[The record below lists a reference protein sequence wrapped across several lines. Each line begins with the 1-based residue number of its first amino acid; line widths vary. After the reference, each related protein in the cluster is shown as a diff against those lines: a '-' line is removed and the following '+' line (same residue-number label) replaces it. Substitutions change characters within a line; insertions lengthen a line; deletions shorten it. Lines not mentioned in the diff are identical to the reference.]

1 MPRVTRDEAEL
12 SIFERFKT
20 AYEKEFG
27 SLLVDVEHNDRPDFT
42 ATDPHSGKRLGIE
55 VTGVYQDKAE
65 ARIQYWDVENWVR
78 FEGSLDDFVSSMNKV
93 LSDKAEKSW
102 EYDFDGKL
110 ILSIWLGSLVFTEKT
125 DIGFIRNEINIPHNT
140 FSDIWLIIRNLTDF
154 SPELYPLQ
162 IGGFSGR

>member
-1 MPRVTRDEAEL
+1 MPRVTKNEAEH
-12 SIFERFKT
+12 SIFERFNT

-27 SLLVDVEHNDRPDFT
+27 SLLVDVRHNDRPDFT
-42 ATDPHSGKRLGIE
+42 ATDPNSGKRLGIE
-55 VTGVYQDKAE
+55 ITGVYQDKDE

-78 FEGSLDDFVSSMNKV
+78 FEGSLDALVSSMNKV

-102 EYDFDGKL
+102 EYHFDGKL
-110 ILSIWLGSLVFTEKT
+110 ILSIWLGSIVFTEKT
-125 DIGFIRNEINIPHNT
+125 DIDFIRNEINIPHNT
-140 FSDIWLIIRNLTDF
+140 FSDIWLIIRNRTDF